1 MQEQLAEL
9 QRQIAASTEAL
20 AQGYAAGDLTTAEP
34 MLRAAF
40 DSARRLLG
48 DDDLVTAR
56 AGRNLAIGLQAQ
68 DRYLEAEPHLVRALE
83 TFRKRRGD
91 DNAETAQVRRLLA
104 ANLRWQERY
113 AEAAPLILRDLE
125 LCRSKYGD
133 EHAETAT
140 ALSTLGVNLD
150 DLGRHA
156 EATSALN
163 QSLEIRLRLLGEEH
177 VDTAS
182 SYEQLAKN
190 LDYLDRSS
198 EATLLLAK
206 ALSIRRK
213 VFGEEHPETARS
225 YRQLGLNFSNRGAPA
240 EAAQFHDRALSIYRK
255 VLGEGHPRTT
265 QSYYAVAVNLI
276 ELGRPAEA
284 IPLLEKVLLRWRA
297 VYGDLH
303 PAVVDTRGL
312 LALAQLQVP
321 GQEAAAVE
329 NARAAVATRRV
340 RRALSAPRSDDAQQL
355 RDARQATGEYR
366 VLADLLWL
374 TGKGEAAARDEAFA
388 ALQDSIVS
396 SAGAAVVQ
404 MGARLSGGDDV
415 RGQLARQ
422 RQDLAARLK
431 ANDEEQVRAVAI
443 GGIAGTQRLTALR
456 KDATLIQQQLDR
468 VDADL
473 RNRFPTYFDLVNPS
487 ALSIATLQGLLADGE
502 ALLLVAPGFRG
513 TDVLAVTKSQSSW
526 QRSNW
531 TIKEVDAAVSR
542 LRCDLDSTR
551 CSGLADP
558 TGSRGAQRE
567 GSVPRP
573 GGLAR
578 FARRTA
584 FELYEQVVAPAMP
597 TLRGARTV
605 YVVTAGTLTSLPFSV
620 LVTEAPATG
629 EDDSD
634 PEAMRRTP
642 WLLRRFALVSLPSVA
657 SLKAVRLFE
666 QAASFGEPAKLD
678 FIGFGDPDLG
688 GSSGASSRGLRAGD
702 LFQAAGSDGAG
713 RADPDALRRAFAP
726 LPGTKVEL
734 EAMQAAFAP
743 RSHIMLGA
751 QATESQVKRTSFAG
765 VKVVAF
771 STHGLIAGEIDG
783 IAEPG
788 LVFTPPATATAD
800 DDGLLGSS
808 EVAQLR
814 LNADWV
820 ILSACNTASSDG
832 TPGADALSGLARAFF
847 YAGARTLLVSHWP
860 VRDDVAAVLTVDA
873 IRRRREDTSLG
884 RAEAVRQA
892 TLAVL
897 DSSADPAMG
906 KRAFAH
912 PSAWAPFVLVGEGR

>member
-1 MQEQLAEL
+1 M
-9 QRQIAASTEAL
+9 RH
-20 AQGYAAGDLTTAEP
+20 
-34 MLRAAF
+34 R
-40 DSARRLLG
+40 
-48 DDDLVTAR
+48 
-56 AGRNLAIGLQAQ
+56 
-68 DRYLEAEPHLVRALE
+68 
-83 TFRKRRGD
+83 
-91 DNAETAQVRRLLA
+91 
-104 ANLRWQERY
+104 
-113 AEAAPLILRDLE
+113 
-125 LCRSKYGD
+125 
-133 EHAETAT
+133 
-140 ALSTLGVNLD
+140 
-150 DLGRHA
+150 LGRHA
-156 EATSALN
+156 EATPALS
-163 QSLEIRLRLLGEEH
+163 QSLEIRRRLLGDEH
-177 VDTAS
+177 ADTAN
-182 SYEQLAKN
+182 SYEQLAQN
-190 LDYLDRSS
+190 LDHLDRSS
-198 EATLLLAK
+198 EASLLLAE

-213 VFGEEHPETARS
+213 VLGEEHPETARS
-225 YRQLGLNFSNRGAPA
+225 YTSLGMNFLNRGFPA

-255 VLGEGHPRTT
+255 VLGEQDPRTI
-265 QSYYAVAVNLI
+265 QAYYTVAVNLI

-284 IPLLEKVLLRWRA
+284 IPLLEKVLSRWRA
-297 VYGDLH
+297 TYGDQH
-303 PAVVDTRGL
+303 PAVVDARAL
-312 LALAQLQVP
+312 LAHAQLQVP
-321 GQEAAAVE
+321 GRETAAVE
-329 NARAAVATRRV
+329 NARAAVAAQRA
-340 RRALSAPRSDDAQQL
+340 RRAVTTPRSDDAQQL
-355 RDARQATGEYR
+355 RDARQATEVYR

-404 MGARLSGGDDV
+404 MGARLSGGDDA
-415 RGQLARQ
+415 RSQLARQ
-422 RQDLAARLK
+422 RQDLATRLA
-431 ANDEEQVRAVAI
+431 ANDEEQVRAVAA
-443 GGIAGTQRLTALR
+443 GGVAGTQRLTALR
-456 KDATLIQQQLDR
+456 KDASLIQQQLDR
-468 VDADL
+468 IDADL
-473 RNRFPTYFDLVNPS
+473 RNRFPTYFDLVNPGAIS
-487 ALSIATLQGLLADGE
+487 TATLQGLLEDGE

-513 TDVLAVTKSQSSW
+513 THVLAVTKSQSSW

-531 TIKEVDAAVSR
+531 TIREVDAAVSR

-551 CSGLADP
+551 CSGVADP
-558 TGSRGAQRE
+558 AGSRGAQRE
-567 GSVPRP
+567 GSVPRH
-573 GGLAR
+573 GSLAR

-597 TLRGARTV
+597 TLHGARTV
-605 YVVTAGTLTSLPFSV
+605 YVVTAGTLSALPFSV
-620 LVTEAPATG
+620 LVTEAPVVG

-634 PEAMRRTP
+634 PETLRRTP

-666 QAASFGEPAKLD
+666 QSAASGEPARLD

-688 GSSGASSRGLRAGD
+688 GSSGTSSRALQAGD
-702 LFQAAGSDGAG
+702 LFKAAGSDGAG

-743 RSHIMLGA
+743 RSRIMLGA
-751 QATESQVKRTSFAG
+751 QATESQVKSTSFAG

-788 LVFTPPATATAD
+788 LVFTPPMTATAE

-820 ILSACNTASSDG
+820 ILSACNTAASDG

-873 IRRRREDTSLG
+873 IRRRREDISIG

-897 DSSADPAMG
+897 DSSADAALG